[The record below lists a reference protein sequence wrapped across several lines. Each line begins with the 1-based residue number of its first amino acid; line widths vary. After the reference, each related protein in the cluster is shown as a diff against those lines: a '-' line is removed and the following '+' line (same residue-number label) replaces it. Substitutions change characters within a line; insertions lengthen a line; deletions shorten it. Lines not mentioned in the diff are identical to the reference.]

1 MISPVLYSEGKRSV
15 YNATLGGG
23 LQACFL
29 TLSRLVQPDSPVL
42 SEPAPHLELSPAED
56 ATVIRETR
64 PDNDTKVVP
73 ACPRCH
79 ILRLALFRLGL
90 IA

>member
-1 MISPVLYSEGKRSV
+1 MGSMSWFGRQGGEAERKP
-15 YNATLGGG
+15 GGG

-29 TLSRLVQPDSPVL
+29 TLSLVQPDSPVL

-73 ACPRCH
+73 VCPRCH
-79 ILRLALFRLGL
+79 ILRLALFRLGH